1 MVMVKVTDLTLLGE
15 SPGASY
21 TITTPLEKILP
32 VLYPLSPILRVWAKF
47 FRGRRETPLK
57 GLVGGDPP
65 KRSLL
70 PKFEHYP

>member
-1 MVMVKVTDLTLLGE
+1 MVMVKVKVKVTDLTLLGE

-47 FRGRRETPLK
+47 FRGR
-57 GLVGGDPP
+57 GGDPP
-65 KRSLL
+65 KGVSGWR
-70 PKFEHYP
+70 PP